1 MTTSSQQQQR
11 QQPSNTAAPPVKSV
25 WKKFSDQTSSSMIS
39 QTTSQTLVNGTAD
52 EGHDR
57 DSVSSRDI
65 TQGEGLSQGQSTPAS
80 SMTDEVRINSPAPE
94 LPPPVVSDDTHAPSP
109 SSAHIQKTSVKDK
122 SHAQQHQPTK
132 ESQQKSYKV
141 PAKSHL
147 KESSNPQK
155 TSSKDKHQQPLVNG
169 ISVDLHDKDS
179 VSSKD
184 ITHGE
189 SSSQGQS
196 TPASS
201 LTDETQTSSPP
212 APAAP
217 AYRPAPLP
225 AVNPWKVRQ
234 EEMERKRWKE
244 SQETPPTPIVQDRVV
259 PKPPTAKPS
268 NKPNGVVKS
277 DGTHFYSFHS
287 NADIV
292 KGPVRRPNRANP
304 APPALEDPEAW
315 PSPEVA
321 AFVDKED
328 RIKTTPTLPS
338 KESSKEGTNTPPREA
353 STEGPKE
360 VSTEGQKEGE
370 QREHKEPRETKK
382 KKWEKIEVNFQY
394 DPPQARRGR
403 GGKFNNRGGR
413 GGGKESYQRGK
424 EGTHD
429 RPERDEKHRDTPR
442 SDNEDVNLAGARGDL
457 PPVEQRAQ
465 SLSFEAGRRMHDV
478 PHPPEWTMPLPYGQE
493 PLPMNPPEGLRRET
507 SPARLNQHVRQTQ
520 GPRDPSLNRSQ
531 SRGSSRGKHSAS
543 PDGSKR
549 DVVDQHLS
557 AATSPNGQMQ
567 FPDMPAQWEDPE
579 LLQNSQFNQ
588 QSNQGRRGAG
598 RGGYRSRNGY
608 SPINY
613 PQYPPPQQLPF
624 QGFYPSMYPPPMQTG
639 YPMNTRAHSVP
650 YYQSNN
656 MSRYPQ
662 PGFPQQWV
670 PDFSR
675 LGVQPMPVVDEEM
688 KQRIVRQV

>member
-1 MTTSSQQQQR
+1 MT
-11 QQPSNTAAPPVKSV
+11 
-25 WKKFSDQTSSSMIS
+25 S

-52 EGHDR
+52 DGHDR

-94 LPPPVVSDDTHAPSP
+94 LPPPVVSDDAHAPSP
-109 SSAHIQKTSVKDK
+109 SSAYTQKTSLKDK
-122 SHAQQHQPTK
+122 VHTQQHQPTR
-132 ESQQKSYKV
+132 ENQQKSSKV

-147 KESSNPQK
+147 KESTNPQK
-155 TSSKDKHQQPLVNG
+155 TSSKDKHQPLVNG
-169 ISVDLHDKDS
+169 TSADLHDKDS

-189 SSSQGQS
+189 ASSQGQS
-196 TPASS
+196 TATSS
-201 LTDETQTSSPP
+201 VTDETQTTSPP
-212 APAAP
+212 APPLP

-268 NKPNGVVKS
+268 NKPNGVAKS
-277 DGTHFYSFHS
+277 DGTYFYSFNS
-287 NADIV
+287 NNDTVRAP
-292 KGPVRRPNRANP
+292 GRRPNKAHA

-321 AFVDKED
+321 AIVDKED
-328 RIKTTPTLPS
+328 RIKTTSTLPS
-338 KESSKEGTNTPPREA
+338 RESSKEGTNTPPRETSTEGPKGL

-360 VSTEGQKEGE
+360 GE
-370 QREHKEPRETKK
+370 PREHKEPRETKK

-394 DPPQARRGR
+394 DPPQGRRGR

-429 RPERDEKHRDTPR
+429 RPEREEKHRDAPR

-457 PPVEQRAQ
+457 PPAERRAQ
-465 SLSFEAGRRMHDV
+465 SLSFEAGRRLHDV
-478 PHPPEWTMPLPYGQE
+478 PHPPEWSMPMPYGQE

-507 SPARLNQHVRQTQ
+507 SPARLNQHARPTQ
-520 GPRDPSLNRSQ
+520 GPRDPSSNRSQ
-531 SRGSSRGKHSAS
+531 SRNSSRGKHSAS

-549 DVVDQHLS
+549 DVVDHQLS
-557 AATSPNGQMQ
+557 ASTSPNGQMQ
-567 FPDMPAQWEDPE
+567 FPDMPGQWEDPE
-579 LLQNSQFNQ
+579 HLQNSQFNQ
-588 QSNQGRRGAG
+588 QSNQARRGTG
-598 RGGYRSRNGY
+598 RGPYRSRNGY

-613 PQYPPPQQLPF
+613 PQYPPPQVPF
-624 QGFYPSMYPPPMQTG
+624 QGFYPSMYPPPMPTG
-639 YPMNTRAHSVP
+639 YLMNTRAHSVP
-650 YYQSNN
+650 YYQPNT

-662 PGFPQQWV
+662 QWMH
-670 PDFSR
+670 DFSR
-675 LGVQPMPVVDEEM
+675 LGVQPMPIVDEEM